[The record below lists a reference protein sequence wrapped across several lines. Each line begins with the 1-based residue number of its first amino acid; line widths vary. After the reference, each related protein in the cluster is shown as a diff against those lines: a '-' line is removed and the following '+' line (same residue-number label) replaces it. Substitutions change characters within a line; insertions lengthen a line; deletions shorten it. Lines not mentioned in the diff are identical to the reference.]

1 MTLRSIIYFIT
12 LLFMT
17 HLKGQTSS
25 LSGKVID
32 SDFNQLPI
40 VNIYNRDTV
49 LLATT
54 DRNGD
59 FLINI
64 TQNPKTLIIA
74 TVGMEWKFLDIADNC
89 NNLEIILLPRYT
101 YDFMSLRKVD
111 RLRKKQFN
119 KLAALHKSAYEKG
132 VFKSEKPCYI
142 DKFISISK

>member
-1 MTLRSIIYFIT
+1 
-12 LLFMT
+12 MT

>member
-1 MTLRSIIYFIT
+1 
-12 LLFMT
+12 MT
-17 HLKGQTSS
+17 HLKGQTRS

-32 SDFNQLPI
+32 PDYNQLPI

-59 FLINI
+59 FMVNI
-64 TQNPKTLIIA
+64 TQDSKRLIFS
-74 TVGMEWKFLDIADNC
+74 TVGMEWKILDIADNC
-89 NNLEIILLPRYT
+89 NNLEIILLPRST

-119 KLAALHKSAYEKG
+119 KLAALHKSAFENG

-142 DKFISISK
+142 DKFISIRK